1 VPRFP
6 VSLHLVHLNKY
17 TLAFVYPVILV
28 LVIAGISVPS
38 ATLDIIV
45 RLGRLRDLTLLSR
58 RWGNTEA
65 VLYLRSCLCI
75 MRD

>member
-1 VPRFP
+1 
-6 VSLHLVHLNKY
+6 
-17 TLAFVYPVILV
+17 VILV

-45 RLGRLRDLTLLSR
+45 RLRRLRDLTLLSR

>member
-1 VPRFP
+1 
-6 VSLHLVHLNKY
+6 
-17 TLAFVYPVILV
+17 VILV

-58 RWGNTEA
+58 RWGNNEA